1 MEVFAP
7 TPTELVK
14 RYRAKKT
21 QDDRYVIN
29 AIDLP
34 WVIKREVEIQLALG
48 RTYKIEGVSI
58 EGVEAPWEAY
68 VALVDESGEIGAGYI
83 VAKRR
88 KMFRCISKPYIRPV
102 GVQISPYI
110 VIRPVELWLTDIEG
124 LATCIERTFYA
135 RHVAILFNMPPAAIK
150 NVKVDLRPSVG
161 NV

>member
-7 TPTELVK
+7 TPIEL
-14 RYRAKKT
+14 AKKYKARRT
-21 QDDRYVIN
+21 QDDKYVVN

-34 WVIKREVEIQLALG
+34 WVIKREVEIQLSPG

-58 EGVEAPWEAY
+58 EGVEPPWGAY

-88 KMFRCISKPYIRPV
+88 KMFRCISKPYMKPT
-102 GVQISPYI
+102 GVQIPPHI
-110 VIRPVELWLTDIEG
+110 VIKPVELWLSDVER
-124 LATCIERTFYA
+124 LVTCVERTFYA
-135 RHVAILFNMPPAAIK
+135 RYVAILFDMPPAAIK
-150 NVKVDLRPSVG
+150 NVKIDLQPSVS